1 MAANPLSEL
10 LYYKSPQTARRF
22 NWTKVFQADRC
33 LNHSRSRDYLPCMRF
48 GFGRSAQRPV
58 FLLSFFLVTFIAGC
72 SAGSGDGLNIS
83 GRPLSETA
91 DVPLAATLESIQSNV
106 FDPSCIV
113 CHAGANAPQGLRLDA
128 PNSFTNLVGIRSREN
143 GSVLRVAP
151 GEPNNSYLV
160 RKLEGTASVGER
172 MPLGGPPIPQSTI
185 DFVRQ
190 WITDGALA
198 DSTAPSGSAPL
209 IVSLTPMPD
218 SVGAFPAE
226 IIVGFDRDMDAS
238 TINAMTFELMRSGGD
253 GQFDDGNEEA
263 ILAPSI
269 SLSSMNA
276 RVAIMDLA
284 GVAPVLDRYQV
295 TLRGTGANVMLSVVG
310 TALDGEYTGSL
321 PSGDGLEGGDFVVVF
336 DVQGLQPSLDSIQAN
351 IFSPTCAVAGCHTGP
366 TGPNLPSGM
375 DLSSANA
382 SFASLVNVASV
393 ESPTTRRV
401 AAGDANNS
409 YLIHKLEGSAAVGAR
424 MPFGGPFLEQSNI
437 DVIRLWID
445 SGAAR

>member
-1 MAANPLSEL
+1 MAASPLNEL
-10 LYYKSPQTARRF
+10 LYYKSSQTARRF
-22 NWTKVFQADRC
+22 ICRKVFQAGRC
-33 LNHSRSRDYLPCMRF
+33 LNYSRRRDYLHCMQV
-48 GFGRSAQRPV
+48 GFGRSVQRPV
-58 FLLSFFLVTFIAGC
+58 FLLSFFLVTLIVGC
-72 SAGSGDGLNIS
+72 SGGNGDGLNVS
-83 GRPLSETA
+83 GRPLSEAA

-106 FDPSCIV
+106 FDPSCTL
-113 CHAGANAPQGLRLDA
+113 CHAGANAPQGLRLDTA
-128 PNSFTNLVGIRSREN
+128 NSFTNLVGIRSREN

-172 MPLGGPPIPQSTI
+172 MPLGGPPIPQPTI

-198 DSTAPSGSAPL
+198 DSTGPSDSAPL
-209 IVSLTPMPD
+209 IVSLTPIPD

-238 TINAMTFELMRSGGD
+238 TINAMTFELIRSGGD
-253 GQFDDGNEEA
+253 GQFDDGNEEV
-263 ILAPSI
+263 IVPSSV

-284 GVAPVLDRYQV
+284 GVAGLLDRYQV
-295 TLRGTGANVMLSVVG
+295 TLRGSGANVMQSVVG
-310 TALDGEYTGSL
+310 RALDGEYTGRL
-321 PSGDGLEGGDFVVVF
+321 PSGDGLEGGNFVVVF
-336 DVQGLQPSLDSIQAN
+336 DVQDLQPSLDSIQAN

-366 TGPNLPSGM
+366 TGPSLPSGM

-393 ESPTTRRV
+393 ESPTILRV

-424 MPFGGPFLEQSNI
+424 MPFGGPFLDQSTI